1 VCMESASAVDEQAW
15 ASVRSTSHI
24 SECEAP
30 PPPSSAG
37 TAAEKNRS
45 LPRGFAFAAHTGRA
59 VQEWYWQE
67 GALNLDPQ

>member
-1 VCMESASAVDEQAW
+1 MKKALQSINRDQ
-15 ASVRSTSHI
+15 R
-24 SECEAP
+24 
-30 PPPSSAG
+30 AG